1 MATLQTVPIP
11 GYADAVKRENRLR
24 DTAFL
29 DGHEIVCG
37 VEVVPLSLRRLIW
50 LEQARNGFVVPCRFE
65 SEQEM
70 LAHALQCVYFC
81 LPEFEPPKSPRFSFW
96 QAFQDGVNQRAFF
109 RKALRAGAPDVIV
122 QEVEAWLREAFM
134 DAASSA
140 GSRSEIPCQSYASYP
155 AYIVDAFA
163 GAGLPFTYDEIMDMP
178 MRRLWQHWRVAM
190 RRVHGVT
197 LTNPSDQL
205 AVEHLAHHGNRN

>member
-109 RKALRAGAPDVIV
+109 RKALRAGAPDVIIA
-122 QEVEAWLREAFM
+122 EIEEWLNGAFM
-134 DAASSA
+134 DMMT
-140 GSRSEIPCQSYASYP
+140 GGGTKDEVPPPSYASYP
-155 AYIVDAFA
+155 AYIIDRFA
-163 GAGLPFTYDEIMDMP
+163 EAELPFSYDEILDMP
-178 MRRLWQHWRVAM
+178 LRRLWQHLRVSS
-190 RRVHGVT
+190 RRIHGAT
-197 LTNPSDQL
+197 LTNPSDAHAVDYL
-205 AVEHLAHHGNRN
+205 ARSKA

>member
-109 RKALRAGAPDVIV
+109 RKALRAGAPDVIIK
-122 QEVEAWLREAFM
+122 EVEEWLDAAFM
-134 DAASSA
+134 DASGVGGKNETVASS
-140 GSRSEIPCQSYASYP
+140 YAAYP
-155 AYIVDAFA
+155 AYIVDSFA
-163 GAGLPFTYDEIMDMP
+163 AASLPFTYDEIMDMP

-190 RRVHGVT
+190 RRVHGIPLV
-197 LTNPSDQL
+197 NKSDNL
-205 AVEHLAHHGNRN
+205 AVEYLAKVKA